1 MDEDNKFMRKGGM
14 VKGLSATED
23 EMKLINKFAL
33 EPLEKDQVYV
43 FEVVACDNEIDRDF
57 ERFDDKALSQLAKHF
72 VGKTVIKDHN
82 RRADNQFARV
92 YHAEVQEASKNTS
105 DGQPLKQLVVRCYTL
120 ASEQNAQIISEIK
133 AGIKKE
139 VSISFLPASV
149 KCSICGT
156 DRRKKYC
163 EHWWGK
169 EYDGQTCHFTL
180 TNIKDAYELSFVAV
194 PAQRGAGTKKDYL
207 ADGEGDPPPAE
218 KQDEKHSKQE
228 EASEEGAS
236 SLEKEL
242 DALIRIEEAF
252 LEIESMKED

>member
-1 MDEDNKFMRKGGM
+1 MDEDNKLMRKGGT
-14 VKGLSATED
+14 VKGLTATDD
-23 EMKLINKFAL
+23 EMKLINKFTL
-33 EPLEKDQVYV
+33 EPLEKEQVYT
-43 FEVVACDNEIDRDF
+43 FEVIACDNEIDRDF
-57 ERFDDKALSQLAKHF
+57 ERFDDKALAQLAKHF

-92 YHAEVQEASKNTS
+92 YHAEVQEASRKTS

-120 ASEQNAQIISEIK
+120 ANEQNAQIISEIK

-207 ADGEGDPPPAE
+207 SGDEAGPEQVE
-218 KQDEKHSKQE
+218 KQETSQT
-228 EASEEGAS
+228 EAPDEGAFL
-236 SLEKEL
+236 LEKEL
-242 DALIRIEEAF
+242 EMQMLIESAF
-252 LEIESMKED
+252 LEIESMKEEM

>member
-1 MDEDNKFMRKGGM
+1 MDEDNKLMRKGGT
-14 VKGLSATED
+14 VKGISANDD
-23 EMKLINKFAL
+23 EMKLINKFTL
-33 EPLEKDQVYV
+33 EPLEKEQVYV
-43 FEVVACDNEIDRDF
+43 FEVIACDNEIDRDF
-57 ERFDDKALSQLAKHF
+57 ERFDDKALAQLAKHF
-72 VGKTVIKDHN
+72 VGKTVIKDHQ

-92 YHAEVQEASKNTS
+92 YSAEVQEASKTTS
-105 DGQPLKQLVVRCYTL
+105 DGQPLKQLVVKCYTL
-120 ASEQNAQIISEIK
+120 ANEQNAGIIAEIK

-207 ADGEGDPPPAE
+207 SGEEAEPEQVE
-218 KQDEKHSKQE
+218 KQEDSLN
-228 EASEEGAS
+228 EAPDEGAFL
-236 SLEKEL
+236 LEKEL
-242 DALIRIEEAF
+242 EMQMLIESAF
-252 LEIESMKED
+252 LEIESMKEEL